1 MQNPHRN
8 GEGGGPSVNPRGLPS
23 PRSGEDS
30 CLIFCQRYTTMPIAQ
45 LNIARFRA
53 PKDDPAN
60 AAFMDALDHVNARA
74 EAADGFL
81 WRLVGEGT
89 NATDIEIVR
98 GDPDLI
104 INLSVWR
111 DVTALEAFAYRQS
124 DHRAMLARRKEWF
137 VPIEPVLALWPVAEG
152 HVPSVAEGMAKLDEL
167 RDHGPSAAVFT
178 FRWHRE
184 NRLT

>member
-1 MQNPHRN
+1 
-8 GEGGGPSVNPRGLPS
+8 
-23 PRSGEDS
+23 
-30 CLIFCQRYTTMPIAQ
+30 MPIAQ
-45 LNIARFRA
+45 INVGRFRL

-60 AAFMDALDHVNARA
+60 ADFMGALDAVNALA
-74 EAADGFL
+74 ERADGFI
-81 WRLVGEGT
+81 WRLIGEGN
-89 NATDIEIVR
+89 NAIDLVPIE
-98 GDPDLI
+98 GDPDFA
-104 INLSVWR
+104 INMSVWR
-111 DVTALEAFAYRQS
+111 DLAALEAFAYRQP

-152 HVPSVAEGMAKLDEL
+152 DVPSVAEGMAKLDEL